1 MFSYSL
7 SWKTKFCSL
16 CTKSFSYR
24 ASKSYPSFP
33 PCLLILVLVKKMFK
47 ICILSHLILSG
58 SSEEVNIN
66 LYKEREREGERG
78 QERKR
83 GKEREAR
90 KHIRFVSVVS
100 SLLLK
105 HLLYAGLGV
114 VCVRPGSL

>member
-1 MFSYSL
+1 M
-7 SWKTKFCSL
+7 
-16 CTKSFSYR
+16 
-24 ASKSYPSFP
+24 
-33 PCLLILVLVKKMFK
+33 IK

-58 SSEEVNIN
+58 SSEEI
-66 LYKEREREGERG
+66 LTYIKKEREREGERG
-78 QERKR
+78 RERKR

-90 KHIRFVSVVS
+90 KHIRFVSVIS

>member
-1 MFSYSL
+1 
-7 SWKTKFCSL
+7 
-16 CTKSFSYR
+16 
-24 ASKSYPSFP
+24 
-33 PCLLILVLVKKMFK
+33 MFK

-58 SSEEVNIN
+58 SSEEININ
-66 LYKEREREGERG
+66 LYKKKEKGRERRG
-78 QERKR
+78 HERKR

-90 KHIRFVSVVS
+90 KHIGFASVIS

>member
-1 MFSYSL
+1 
-7 SWKTKFCSL
+7 
-16 CTKSFSYR
+16 
-24 ASKSYPSFP
+24 
-33 PCLLILVLVKKMFK
+33 MFK

-58 SSEEVNIN
+58 SSEEININ
-66 LYKEREREGERG
+66 LYKKRKRKGGRERA
-78 QERKR
+78 R

-90 KHIRFVSVVS
+90 KHIRFAPVSS